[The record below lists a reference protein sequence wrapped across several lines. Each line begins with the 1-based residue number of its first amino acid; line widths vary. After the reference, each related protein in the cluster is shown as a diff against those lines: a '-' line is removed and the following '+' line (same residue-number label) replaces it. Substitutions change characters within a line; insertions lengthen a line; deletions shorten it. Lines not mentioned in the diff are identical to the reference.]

1 MSFILCTIDSQR
13 WKGSRRSE
21 TLIPILSQKTFNTLL
36 EITWVKLFL
45 GTKYTMEL
53 SWPKSLLGFLC
64 KMLWENWDE
73 LFGQPNK
80 KMKNMM
86 MAVRLII
93 SLPAGSKHTP
103 PVEKAHC
110 PPPTPGSS
118 FHCLH
123 FYILIHKGKVKSFS
137 VPTAIVIPPLGH
149 KEAGTRMRQVRCPS
163 TKFQGLYTTLRT
175 STSLN
180 CVP

>member
-1 MSFILCTIDSQR
+1 
-13 WKGSRRSE
+13 
-21 TLIPILSQKTFNTLL
+21 
-36 EITWVKLFL
+36 
-45 GTKYTMEL
+45 MEL

-80 KMKNMM
+80 MMKNMM
-86 MAVRLII
+86 MAIRLII

-103 PVEKAHC
+103 PVGKAHC

-123 FYILIHKGKVKSFS
+123 FYIFSHKGKVKSFS
-137 VPTAIVIPPLGH
+137 VPTAIVVIPPLGH
-149 KEAGTRMRQVRCPS
+149 REAGTRMRQSGVVHNTENQYFLKLCALSALSASSQSQPYHTVSGYPS
-163 TKFQGLYTTLRT
+163 PASPRLGTIRFLKY
-175 STSLN
+175 
-180 CVP
+180 P